1 MKKIQHI
8 ILAMLVMFAVSACQD
23 KDYDI
28 AAPVL
33 SPLDAEQITGQM
45 IGDDYIWSWG
55 NPDNYSMQVSRY
67 ENGTFVGTETVEGNS
82 YTHKN
87 VDTNIEYTY
96 IFKLS
101 DGTNVSLGTIK
112 KFTREGASKMS
123 GITMAQIE
131 KAGGYDAR
139 VEWAANES
147 AESVAFTATNGSR
160 TINEDLDGGAT
171 EYTITD
177 VNFGDEWTVT
187 LIAKNSKGASLP
199 VSSSLK
205 IGKTAI
211 GFLSIYPTPEA
222 LVADGDDDEA
232 SAWLWLHEEYPT
244 AQYVYFGDITSTA
257 VIDQFRVLFWMRDLE
272 GVTENEVFTMP
283 QVVENATQYVKEWYA
298 NGGNLLLWSHA
309 TVYVG
314 ALGRLDMD
322 MLKNNDH
329 TIGTGTGGYNGDVWS
344 MAVSLNPGGQFTKDH
359 STHPIYKLSLIHI

>member
-244 AQYVYFGDITSTA
+244 AQYVYFGDITSC
-257 VIDQFRVLFWMRDLE
+257 FS
-272 GVTENEVFTMP
+272 GC
-283 QVVENATQYVKEWYA
+283 ATSKV
-298 NGGNLLLWSHA
+298 
-309 TVYVG
+309 
-314 ALGRLDMD
+314 
-322 MLKNNDH
+322 
-329 TIGTGTGGYNGDVWS
+329 
-344 MAVSLNPGGQFTKDH
+344 
-359 STHPIYKLSLIHI
+359 